1 MVENQRNTFYKM
13 REMRL
18 PTVGCPPWL
27 DVATT
32 ASPWMLPTAGPSVA
46 PWGESIEIGIG
57 EMEPAAAVMFSS
69 LRIRLVLLVVSFH
82 RTNYLPSIIINLK
95 LSSIKETCM
104 ILEDRFWICLPIL

>member
-46 PWGESIEIGIG
+46 PWGGSIEIGIG
-57 EMEPAAAVMFSS
+57 ENGTSS
-69 LRIRLVLLVVSFH
+69 SRSYVFFFKNKIGASRCIISSYNLFAKDNKKLEVVFNKRDMH
-82 RTNYLPSIIINLK
+82 DTR
-95 LSSIKETCM
+95 
-104 ILEDRFWICLPIL
+104 R